1 MDKDQEN
8 HLKKSPKKKVLQNQQ
23 LSSYTRYSGM
33 VFQMGVIIFA
43 GVFGGMKLDEKVKWE
58 FPLFTLILSLF
69 SVVAALY
76 VVLKDFLKK

>member
-1 MDKDQEN
+1 MNQKR
-8 HLKKSPKKKVLQNQQ
+8 KSKQKPWEQSHPKHQ
-23 LSSYTRYSGM
+23 LNNYARYSGM

-58 FPLFTLILSLF
+58 FPLFTLILSIL